1 MFRAFCFVLALVLS
15 VSGWPR
21 AHAGAPALLKAQ
33 QVEPYI
39 IKGLESAWSMT
50 GYPTVR
56 YYEPPKT
63 DVPHSAS
70 LWQKTKTTAGTAAII
85 AWPVDEC
92 HKFDSCKQFFGSL
105 YHWIW
110 FNKADSNTNPQI
122 D

>member
-1 MFRAFCFVLALVLS
+1 VHCRERTLHFLRPS
-15 VSGWPR
+15 
-21 AHAGAPALLKAQ
+21 K
-33 QVEPYI
+33 VEPYI

-70 LWQKTKTTAGTAAII
+70 LWQKTKTTAGTAASAVGKAAII

-110 FNKADSNTNPQI
+110 FNNADSKNVER
-122 D
+122 DRAY